1 MAATKIFPITATT
14 AKALAYIAADSKTD
28 NGRLII
34 TQGCSS
40 DSLQASYDF
49 DEIRR
54 HGTGKSSVLAQHF
67 IVSFKPGEITPE
79 RALQVGKE
87 ICEQFLKGEYQYFMT
102 CHIDFCL

>member
-1 MAATKIFPITATT
+1 MATTKIFSISDDD
-14 AKALAYIAADSKTD
+14 LASLNYIANPDKTD

-54 HGTGKSSVLAQHF
+54 HGTGKNSVLAQHF
-67 IVSFKPGEITPE
+67 IVNFKPGEITPE

-102 CHIDFCL
+102 CHID